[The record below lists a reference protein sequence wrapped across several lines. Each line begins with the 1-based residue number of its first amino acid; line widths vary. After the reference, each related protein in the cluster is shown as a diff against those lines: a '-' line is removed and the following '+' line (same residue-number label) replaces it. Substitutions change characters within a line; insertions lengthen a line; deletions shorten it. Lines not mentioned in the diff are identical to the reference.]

1 MKINS
6 TLFSIPCRDG
16 SKVSMFFVRG
26 NYGKLLGKIIVRHPD
41 GEITYSY
48 AAKFFKALLAE
59 GANHGGY
66 IWQRSKR

>member
-6 TLFSIPCRDG
+6 TLFSIPCHDG
-16 SKVSMFFVRG
+16 TKVSMTFVRG
-26 NYGKLLGKIIVRHPD
+26 NYGRLLGKIIVKHPD

-48 AAKFFKALLAE
+48 SEKFFKALLTE

-66 IWQRSKR
+66 IWQKSKR